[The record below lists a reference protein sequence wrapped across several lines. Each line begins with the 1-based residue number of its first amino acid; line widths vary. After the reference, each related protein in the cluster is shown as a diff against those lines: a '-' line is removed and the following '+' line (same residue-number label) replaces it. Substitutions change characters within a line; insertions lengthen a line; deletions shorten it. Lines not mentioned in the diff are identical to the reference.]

1 MSLKIN
7 RKAFTY
13 QRVSYIMILLIKLK
27 RFNFLILSTCKVI
40 IIRFTSI
47 LKRLKLGGTNMP
59 ISLARIDQRL
69 IHGITV
75 NQWNRVLHPK
85 RFMVVDDEASQN
97 EMIKASMRMSKPSG
111 TGMSIISRETA
122 ITNFKNGKYDTH
134 SVFVIA
140 KEPSTILDLIRGGV
154 EIPEVNVGALFKEGD
169 RISYTQRVALN
180 DAEVADLKEIVATGL
195 PVSFQ
200 YTPDDDEKVSLE
212 NVLKKG
218 KN

>member
-1 MSLKIN
+1 
-7 RKAFTY
+7 
-13 QRVSYIMILLIKLK
+13 
-27 RFNFLILSTCKVI
+27 
-40 IIRFTSI
+40 
-47 LKRLKLGGTNMP
+47 MP

-134 SVFVIA
+134 SVFVIGR
-140 KEPSTILDLIRGGV
+140 L
-154 EIPEVNVGALFKEGD
+154 
-169 RISYTQRVALN
+169 
-180 DAEVADLKEIVATGL
+180 
-195 PVSFQ
+195 
-200 YTPDDDEKVSLE
+200 
-212 NVLKKG
+212 
-218 KN
+218 